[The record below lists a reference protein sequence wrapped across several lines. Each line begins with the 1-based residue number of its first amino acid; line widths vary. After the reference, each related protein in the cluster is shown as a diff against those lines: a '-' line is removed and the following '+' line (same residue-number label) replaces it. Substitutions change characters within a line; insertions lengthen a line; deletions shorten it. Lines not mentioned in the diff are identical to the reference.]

1 MHKTPG
7 RRCPGCDF
15 EAATERELQRCK
27 PNIRVVVV
35 GALAT
40 AIGLGLTPVAFYV
53 RSWETTGYANN
64 TGPHPLNALFAG
76 VTAFAFVLFVW
87 AVRGE
92 RSKGRRRCPGCWY
105 DMRGSLPTPGD
116 DDAAHE
122 AGFLCPECGTT
133 TQADRDLYK
142 ARRRPR
148 VAMFALVVLF
158 LSLYSQTIP
167 RALRTGTLGLVPTS
181 ALILGSAWLPEGW
194 YADPTRN
201 SEATLHE
208 RIANRELWKWQRQWA
223 AAVGLRSLKSG
234 SYVKRPAVYARMLD
248 WQNFDH
254 HERVIHAMLRLLS
267 DPERRLSS
275 ARADEILNWYGIL
288 LWLPGGGVDSPR
300 ADALRKEIAAAEPAL
315 SMVVRQAQE
324 PEAALAIRLL
334 GLTDPETANWVPA
347 LAARAG
353 SGGKTTVSLA
363 VQYLT
368 LYAAERPE
376 ACAAIEKAL
385 SAGGANAGAAQRG
398 LSVWSYGF
406 SSSRKVE
413 TCLALV
419 RSSSDQTVVFAVA
432 EAFTDGSFDLE
443 PFHQLVQSAKTPDI
457 VRAGLASGWQSGCL
471 INISDAIP
479 LVIPALAHET
489 AFVRDPVLW
498 FVRQHLDKA
507 GPWRDEILAVV
518 LPLASDEDEITA
530 TLAKEI
536 IDGLATSED

>member
-7 RRCPGCDF
+7 RRCSGCDF

-116 DDAAHE
+116 DNAARA
-122 AGFLCPECGTT
+122 AGFLCPECGNTT
-133 TQADRDLYK
+133 KADRDLYK

-148 VAMFALVVLF
+148 VALFALAVLF

-181 ALILGSAWLPEGW
+181 ALILGSAWLPESW

-201 SEATLHE
+201 SEATLNE
-208 RIANRELWKWQRQWA
+208 RISNRAIWKWQRQWA
-223 AAVGLRSLKSG
+223 AAVGLRL
-234 SYVKRPAVYARMLD
+234 RRLCDAHACMPRMLTPSLCP
-248 WQNFDH
+248 QGV
-254 HERVIHAMLRLLS
+254 RAMLRLLS

-275 ARADEILNWYGIL
+275 ARADEILNWYGIF
-288 LWLPGGGVDSPR
+288 LWLPGRGVDSPR
-300 ADALRKEIAAAEPAL
+300 SDALRKEIGDAEPAL
-315 SMVVRQAQE
+315 SMVVRHAQE
-324 PEAALAIRLL
+324 PEAAVAIMLL
-334 GLTDPETANWVPA
+334 GLTDPETANWIPA

-353 SGGKTTVSLA
+353 SGGKTTVRLA
-363 VQYLT
+363 VQYLMSH
-368 LYAAERPE
+368 AADAPE
-376 ACAAIEKAL
+376 ARQAIEQAL
-385 SAGGANAGAAQRG
+385 SASGPNAGVAKIAMG
-398 LSVWSYGF
+398 NSVYLTP
-406 SSSRKVE
+406 RKSKASFR
-413 TCLALV
+413 ALV
-419 RSSSDQTVVFAVA
+419 QYSTDYEVVIAVA
-432 EAFTDGSFDLE
+432 EGYTTTTHDLDALCE
-443 PFHQLVQSAKTPDI
+443 LVQEAKLPDA
-457 VRAGLASGWQSGCL
+457 VRAGLATGWQYGFFIDIGDALDL
-471 INISDAIP
+471 I
-479 LVIPALAHET
+479 LPALRNESAL
-489 AFVRDPVLW
+489 VRDPVLW

-518 LPLASDEDEITA
+518 KPLTDDEDKITA

-536 IDGLATSED
+536 IDGLAASED